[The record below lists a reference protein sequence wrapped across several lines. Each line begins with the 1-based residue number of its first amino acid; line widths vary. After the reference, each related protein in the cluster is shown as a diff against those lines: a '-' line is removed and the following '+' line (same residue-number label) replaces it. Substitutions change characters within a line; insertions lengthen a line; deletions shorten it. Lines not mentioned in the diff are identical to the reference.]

1 MAPPM
6 SDEPPEISREEARQ
20 EMYGHGASSTGMAAY
35 EIVAIVVAMVGGAV
49 AYESIDNWSQWV
61 VLGMIIVLLI
71 GAMIA
76 LNPARR
82 GG

>member
-6 SDEPPEISREEARQ
+6 SDEPAGIGREEARQ
-20 EMYGHGASSTGMAAY
+20 EMYGRGPGVGGMAAF

-49 AYESIDNWSQWV
+49 AYEEIDNWSQWL

-71 GAMIA
+71 GTMIA
-76 LNPARR
+76 LSPNRR
-82 GG
+82 GA